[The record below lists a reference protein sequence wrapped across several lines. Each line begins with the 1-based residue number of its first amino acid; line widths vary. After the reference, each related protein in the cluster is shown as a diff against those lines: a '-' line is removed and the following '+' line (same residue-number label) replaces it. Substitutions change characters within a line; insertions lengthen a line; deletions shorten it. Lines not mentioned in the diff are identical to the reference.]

1 VRSSHD
7 QPPLKREVCCHLLN
21 YRPPAWF
28 RDRKLRK
35 HIAAARTRNVAF
47 VGRSVRSGPL
57 IFFLPFWSTL
67 HSMTKVLT
75 ADIQRKHAEGQL
87 FGARRALSHLVELY
101 DSGQWRNLYREDTFA
116 EAVRAARQA
125 VDHWTG
131 IVAKTK
137 GSDAG

>member
-1 VRSSHD
+1 LRSWGEA
-7 QPPLKREVCCHLLN
+7 PLQSL
-21 YRPPAWF
+21 
-28 RDRKLRK
+28 D
-35 HIAAARTRNVAF
+35 
-47 VGRSVRSGPL
+47 L
-57 IFFLPFWSTL
+57 IFTVLAHIPP
-67 HSMTKVLT
+67 MTKVLT

-125 VDHWTG
+125 VDHWSG

-137 GSDAG
+137 GASGSDAG